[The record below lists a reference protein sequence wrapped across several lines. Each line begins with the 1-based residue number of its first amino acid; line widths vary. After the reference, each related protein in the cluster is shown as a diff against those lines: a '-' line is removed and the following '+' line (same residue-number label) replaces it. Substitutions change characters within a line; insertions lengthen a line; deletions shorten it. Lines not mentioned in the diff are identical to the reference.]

1 MDGLVK
7 LQAITKYLKQGTET
21 AQKPVSMSM
30 HMREIYGNMHTVQ
43 TCKFRTQWWFRT
55 PTDTTVLKKNTN
67 VKFCSILFVGSV
79 PSYLHHQ
86 SMELFE

>member
-43 TCKFRTQWWFRT
+43 TCKFRTQ
-55 PTDTTVLKKNTN
+55 
-67 VKFCSILFVGSV
+67 
-79 PSYLHHQ
+79 
-86 SMELFE
+86 